1 MHFATNK
8 RIVATDKKSAL
19 HWQRRETILQRLLLA
34 AGLLPGTASVA
45 FSQAPNFSTTS
56 ASTTIAN
63 LRSDDEKTRQEAAR
77 NLFYV
82 CDAAPDLTAVVN
94 GIGPLLSSP
103 DAHVKLAVL
112 ACFEKMDLLRPEQ
125 GPAIAKF
132 KAALMKG
139 MEDPFE
145 DVRQYSLAVLG
156 ATKGVPEE
164 DQKKVVLQGLADQ
177 GHKVRRIALGNVSYK
192 KLNDPEIITAVIGL
206 TSAWPKDLYSAIEAL
221 GDAAPTDPRAVKVFV
236 SSLDSD
242 LPDVKQAALIALGKS
257 GRAATAALPRLRQ
270 LAEDSGVSDVTRK
283 AANEAIRKI
292 E

>member
-1 MHFATNK
+1 M
-8 RIVATDKKSAL
+8 
-19 HWQRRETILQRLLLA
+19 LQRLLLA
-34 AGLLPGTASVA
+34 TALLLGTASGA
-45 FSQAPNFSTTS
+45 FSQAPDLSTTN

-82 CDAAPDLTAVVN
+82 CDAAPDLTAMVN
-94 GIGPLLSSP
+94 EIGPLLSSP

-112 ACFEKMDLLRPEQ
+112 ACFEKMDLLHPEQ

-139 MEDPFE
+139 MENPLE

-156 ATKGVPEE
+156 ATKGIPEE
-164 DQKKVVLQGLADQ
+164 DQKRAVLQGLVDL
-177 GHKVRRIALGNVSYK
+177 GHKVRRIALGSVSYK

-206 TSAWPKDLYSAIEAL
+206 TSARPKDLYLAIEAL
-221 GDAAPTDPRAVKVFV
+221 GDAAPTDPRTVKVFV

-242 LPDVKQAALIALGKS
+242 LPEVKQAALIALGKS
-257 GRAATAALPRLRQ
+257 GRAATAALPKLRQ
-270 LAEDSGVSDVTRK
+270 LAADASAGDTTRK
-283 AANEAIRKI
+283 AAREAIGKI

>member
-8 RIVATDKKSAL
+8 RIVVTDKKSAL

-34 AGLLPGTASVA
+34 TALLLGTASGA
-45 FSQAPNFSTTS
+45 FSQAPDLSTTN

-82 CDAAPDLTAVVN
+82 CDAAPDLTAMVN
-94 GIGPLLSSP
+94 EIGPLLSSP

-112 ACFEKMDLLRPEQ
+112 ACFEKMDLLHPEQ

-139 MEDPFE
+139 MENPLE

-164 DQKKVVLQGLADQ
+164 DQKRAVLQGLVDL
-177 GHKVRRIALGNVSYK
+177 GHKVRRIALGSVSYK

-206 TSAWPKDLYSAIEAL
+206 TSARPKDLYLAIEAL
-221 GDAAPTDPRAVKVFV
+221 GDAAPTDPRALKVFI

-242 LPDVKQAALIALGKS
+242 LPEVKQAALIALGKS

-270 LAEDSGVSDVTRK
+270 LAADPGASDVTRK
-283 AANEAIRKI
+283 EANEAI
-292 E
+292 

>member
-1 MHFATNK
+1 M
-8 RIVATDKKSAL
+8 TDKKSAL

-34 AGLLPGTASVA
+34 AGILLGTASVA
-45 FSQAPNFSTTS
+45 FSQAPNLSTTR

-63 LRSDDEKTRQEAAR
+63 LRSDDEKTRQEAAQ

-82 CDAAPDLTAVVN
+82 CDAAPDLTAMVN
-94 GIGPLLSSP
+94 EIGPLLSSP

-156 ATKGVPEE
+156 ATKGIPEE
-164 DQKKVVLQGLADQ
+164 DQKRAVLQGLVDQ

-192 KLNDPEIITAVIGL
+192 KLNDPEIVAAAIALTA
-206 TSAWPKDLYSAIEAL
+206 AWPKDLYLAIEAL

-242 LPDVKQAALIALGKS
+242 LPEVKRAALIALGKS
-257 GRAATAALPRLRQ
+257 GRAGTAALPKLRQ
-270 LAEDSGVSDVTRK
+270 LAADASAGDTTRK
-283 AANEAIRKI
+283 AAREAIGKI

>member
-1 MHFATNK
+1 M
-8 RIVATDKKSAL
+8 VTDKKSAL

-34 AGLLPGTASVA
+34 ALVLGAASSA
-45 FSQAPNFSTTS
+45 FSQAPNPSTTS

-82 CDAAPDLTAVVN
+82 CDPAPDLTAVVN

-112 ACFEKMDLLRPEQ
+112 ACFEKMDLSHPEQ

-139 MEDPFE
+139 MGDPLE

-156 ATKGVPEE
+156 ATKGIPEE
-164 DQKKVVLQGLADQ
+164 DQKRVVLQGLADP
-177 GHKVRRIALGNVSYK
+177 GHKVRRIALGMVSYK
-192 KLNDPEIITAVIGL
+192 KLNDPEVITAAIAL
-206 TSAWPKDLYSAIEAL
+206 TAAWPKDLRPAIEAL
-221 GDAAPTDPRAVKVFV
+221 GNAAPADARAVRVFV

-242 LPDVKQAALIALGKS
+242 LPEVKQAALIALGKS
-257 GRAATAALPRLRQ
+257 GRAGTAALPRLRQ
-270 LAEDSGVSDVTRK
+270 LAADASASDTTRK
-283 AANEAIRKI
+283 AASEAIGKI

>member
-1 MHFATNK
+1 M
-8 RIVATDKKSAL
+8 TDKKSAL

-34 AGLLPGTASVA
+34 AGLLLGTASVA
-45 FSQAPNFSTTS
+45 FSQAPNLSTTS

-82 CDAAPDLTAVVN
+82 CDAAPDLTAMVN
-94 GIGPLLSSP
+94 EIGPLLSSP

-112 ACFEKMDLLRPEQ
+112 TCFEKMDLLRPEQ

-139 MEDPFE
+139 MEDPLE

-156 ATKGVPEE
+156 ATKGIPEE
-164 DQKKVVLQGLADQ
+164 DQKRAVLQGLVDQ

-192 KLNDPEIITAVIGL
+192 KLNDPEIVAAAIALTA
-206 TSAWPKDLYSAIEAL
+206 AWPKDLYLAIEAL

-242 LPDVKQAALIALGKS
+242 LPEVKQAALIALGKS
-257 GRAATAALPRLRQ
+257 GRAGTAALPKLRQ
-270 LAEDSGVSDVTRK
+270 LAADASAGDTTRK
-283 AANEAIRKI
+283 AAREAIGKI
-292 E
+292 D

>member
-1 MHFATNK
+1 M
-8 RIVATDKKSAL
+8 
-19 HWQRRETILQRLLLA
+19 LQRLLLA
-34 AGLLPGTASVA
+34 TALLLGTASGA
-45 FSQAPNFSTTS
+45 FSQAPDLSTTN

-82 CDAAPDLTAVVN
+82 CDAAPDLTAMVN
-94 GIGPLLSSP
+94 EIGPLLSSP

-112 ACFEKMDLLRPEQ
+112 ACFEKMDLLHPEQ

-139 MEDPFE
+139 MENPLE

-156 ATKGVPEE
+156 ATKGIPEE
-164 DQKKVVLQGLADQ
+164 DQKRAVLQGLVDQ

-206 TSAWPKDLYSAIEAL
+206 TSVWPKDLYLAIEAL
-221 GDAAPTDPRAVKVFV
+221 GDAAPADARAVRVFV

-242 LPDVKQAALIALGKS
+242 LPEVKQAALIALGKS
-257 GRAATAALPRLRQ
+257 GRAGTAALPRLRQ
-270 LAEDSGVSDVTRK
+270 LAADAGASDTTRK
-283 AANEAIRKI
+283 AASEAIGKI
-292 E
+292 D

>member
-1 MHFATNK
+1 
-8 RIVATDKKSAL
+8 VVTDKKSAL
-19 HWQRRETILQRLLLA
+19 HWQRRETILQGLLLA
-34 AGLLPGTASVA
+34 AGLLLGTASVA
-45 FSQAPNFSTTS
+45 FSQAANLSSTS

-82 CDAAPDLTAVVN
+82 CDAAPDLTAMVN
-94 GIGPLLSSP
+94 EIGPLLSSP

-112 ACFEKMDLLRPEQ
+112 ACFEKMDLLHPEQ

-139 MEDPFE
+139 MENPLE

-156 ATKGVPEE
+156 ATKGIPEE
-164 DQKKVVLQGLADQ
+164 DQKRAVLQGLVDQ

-192 KLNDPEIITAVIGL
+192 KLNDPEIIAAAITLTA
-206 TSAWPKDLYSAIEAL
+206 AWPKDLYLAIEAL

-242 LPDVKQAALIALGKS
+242 LPEVKQAALIALGKS
-257 GRAATAALPRLRQ
+257 GRAGTAALPKLRQ
-270 LAEDSGVSDVTRK
+270 LAADASAGDTTRK
-283 AANEAIRKI
+283 AAREAIGKI